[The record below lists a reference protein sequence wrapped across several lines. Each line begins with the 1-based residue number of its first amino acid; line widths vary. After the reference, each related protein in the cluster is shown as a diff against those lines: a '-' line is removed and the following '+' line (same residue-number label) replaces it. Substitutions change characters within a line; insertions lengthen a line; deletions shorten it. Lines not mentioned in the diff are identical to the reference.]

1 MCPFLVPN
9 QINIIFVKNI
19 YKMEQQI
26 VIYLQNLIGL
36 HNVKHQAQRLYY
48 TVMEMFL
55 RTLFLHA
62 IWHYE
67 MSGVRLLYKN
77 NAHLKQ
83 NQNQ

>member
-1 MCPFLVPN
+1 
-9 QINIIFVKNI
+9 
-19 YKMEQQI
+19 MEQQI

-36 HNVKHQAQRLYY
+36 HNIKHQSQRLYY

>member
-1 MCPFLVPN
+1 M
-9 QINIIFVKNI
+9 
-19 YKMEQQI
+19 I
-26 VIYLQNLIGL
+26 VTYLQNLIGL
-36 HNVKHQAQRLYY
+36 QKKHQAQRLYY

>member
-9 QINIIFVKNI
+9 QINIISIKN
-19 YKMEQQI
+19 KLI
-26 VIYLQNLIGL
+26 VTYLQNLIGL
-36 HNVKHQAQRLYY
+36 QNIKHQAQRLYY
-48 TVMEMFL
+48 TVMELFL

-67 MSGVRLLYKN
+67 MSGGRLLYKN
-77 NAHLKQ
+77 NAHLMQ

>member
-9 QINIIFVKNI
+9 QINIISIKN
-19 YKMEQQI
+19 KLI
-26 VIYLQNLIGL
+26 VTYLQNLIGL
-36 HNVKHQAQRLYY
+36 QNIKHQAQRLYY

-62 IWHYE
+62 IWHYK
-67 MSGVRLLYKN
+67 MSGGRLFYKN

>member
-1 MCPFLVPN
+1 M
-9 QINIIFVKNI
+9 
-19 YKMEQQI
+19 I
-26 VIYLQNLIGL
+26 VTYLQNLIGL
-36 HNVKHQAQRLYY
+36 QKKHQAQRLYY
-48 TVMEMFL
+48 IVMELFL

-67 MSGVRLLYKN
+67 MSGGRLLYKN

>member
-26 VIYLQNLIGL
+26 VLYLQNLIGL

>member
-1 MCPFLVPN
+1 MYSFARIL
-9 QINIIFVKNI
+9 
-19 YKMEQQI
+19 MI

-36 HNVKHQAQRLYY
+36 HNIKHQAQRLYY

>member
-36 HNVKHQAQRLYY
+36 HNIKHQSQRLYN

>member
-19 YKMEQQI
+19 YKMEI

-36 HNVKHQAQRLYY
+36 HNIKHQAQRLYY

>member
-1 MCPFLVPN
+1 M
-9 QINIIFVKNI
+9 
-19 YKMEQQI
+19 I
-26 VIYLQNLIGL
+26 VTYLQNLIGL
-36 HNVKHQAQRLYY
+36 QNIKHQAQRLYY

-67 MSGVRLLYKN
+67 MSGGRLLYKN
-77 NAHLKQ
+77 NADLMQ